1 MLSRAR
7 RFSGP
12 YCCSEGDALYLLFV
26 DESGTHGGDHPFVLG
41 GMAIHEDDTLR
52 LQRELDQLVI
62 NHLGTVPL
70 NLDEFEIHAAEM
82 RNAKKNQMI
91 TQKSSIWAD
100 YPRRLRLELLN
111 DSYDLIC
118 SFRPTNASLPHALF
132 GVVVDH
138 HFRPNWKGME
148 RERFAY
154 EVLLN
159 KFDVMLK
166 RRRVKDN
173 LPNRGLVIHD
183 RRVVAEHDIQQWTSE
198 WRVAAGTVGKV
209 RNLADVPLFTDSRAT
224 RLLQIADLV
233 SYALYRRYNSTT
245 ADSAYLDRIWPRFD
259 DDNGVVHG
267 CVHYTPSYGSGMCEC
282 IPCHDRLIAESTRQV
297 VSRPA
302 VSGERRGKKDAN
314 EAP

>member
-1 MLSRAR
+1 M
-7 RFSGP
+7 
-12 YCCSEGDALYLLFV
+12 YLLFV

-41 GMAIHEDDTLR
+41 GLAIHEDDTSN

-62 NHLGTVPL
+62 SHLDVVPL

-82 RNAKKNQMI
+82 RNAKKNQMT

-100 YPRRLRLELLN
+100 YPRQLRLRLL
-111 DSYDLIC
+111 DDTYDLIC
-118 SFRPTNASLPHALF
+118 SFKPANASLPHALF

-138 HFRPNWKGME
+138 RFRPNWKGME

-166 RRRVKDN
+166 RRRVKDH

-245 ADSAYLDRIWPRFD
+245 TDSAYLKSNLVPI
-259 DDNGVVHG
+259 
-267 CVHYTPSYGSGMCEC
+267 
-282 IPCHDRLIAESTRQV
+282 
-297 VSRPA
+297 
-302 VSGERRGKKDAN
+302 
-314 EAP
+314 